1 MDKGL
6 ARVPFGSF
14 GWVDGAAGSFLFG
27 AGTGSCN
34 LQPFSIG
41 KRSVL
46 CFQPRAAEARGK
58 LLDQSSRC
66 VLESKCLL

>member
-1 MDKGL
+1 MHEGL
-6 ARVPFGSF
+6 TRVPFGSF

-27 AGTGSCN
+27 AGADSCN

-41 KRSVL
+41 KGSVL

-58 LLDQSSRC
+58 
-66 VLESKCLL
+66 